1 MEAEMNNFR
10 GGDFGA
16 PLVVRKS
23 SCVSSW
29 LLVGIFGFG
38 LLDEARK
45 KGPGD
50 VTGFHDVMMSGGQTF
65 SALTRIAAPDFRQQ
79 PLPFQVRATWQEHS
93 GIDTETLT
101 QQTNQRFAQE
111 PWPLPMVERH
121 PLRLE
126 PWPSPLCWFCEL
138 SGGGCPL

>member
-10 GGDFGA
+10 GDFGA

-50 VTGFHDVMMSGGQTF
+50 VTGFHDVMMSGGPTF
-65 SALTRIAAPDFRQQ
+65 SALRIAADFRQQ
-79 PLPFQVRATWQEHS
+79 PLPF
-93 GIDTETLT
+93 
-101 QQTNQRFAQE
+101 
-111 PWPLPMVERH
+111 
-121 PLRLE
+121 
-126 PWPSPLCWFCEL
+126 
-138 SGGGCPL
+138 